1 MVQTVH
7 RLWVRLL
14 PLQLVFI
21 MGMIGLVA
29 GVTGAMTILLLRGNV
44 QEAPLPGSNTSITL
58 PPPTVARVFTPEVQ
72 YWSSK
77 ILQWS
82 QQYGVDPNILATVIQ
97 IESCGDFMA
106 GSGAGAQGL
115 FQVMP
120 FHFAD
125 GEDMHDPDTNA
136 KRGIEYLKGGLEL
149 ADGHIGLAMAGYNG
163 GWGVIPRG
171 WGGWVRE
178 TRLYYLWGAQIY
190 LDAIRGKSPAESA
203 GLQSWLNAGG
213 VNLCRQAAA
222 RQATP
227 TPNPLGAAQLPGQ
240 QAPPTVAII
249 PIK

>member
-1 MVQTVH
+1 MVRTVH

-14 PLQLVFI
+14 PLQLVLI
-21 MGMIGLVA
+21 MGMVGLVA

-44 QEAPLPGSNTSITL
+44 QEAPLPGSNTSITA
-58 PPPTVARVFTPEVQ
+58 PPPSVARVFTPEVQ
-72 YWSSK
+72 YWSAW
-77 ILQWS
+77 ILKWA

-97 IESCGDFMA
+97 IESCGDYLA

-120 FHFAD
+120 FHFTE

-178 TRLYYLWGAQIY
+178 TRLYYIWGSQIY
-190 LDAIRGKSPAESA
+190 LDAIRGKSTTEST

-227 TPNPLGAAQLPGQ
+227 TPNPVGAAQLPGQ
-240 QAPPTVAII
+240 QAQPTIMI
-249 PIK
+249 LPNQ

>member
-1 MVQTVH
+1 MN
-7 RLWVRLL
+7 RLL
-14 PLQLVFI
+14 STLHQLFKKWYVLVLLFFI
-21 MGMIGLVA
+21 GFGLVYSLRSIA
-29 GVTGAMTILLLRGNV
+29 AKNGAPAIS
-44 QEAPLPGSNTSITL
+44 LPQLS
-58 PPPTVARVFTPEVQ
+58 AVFTPEVRH
-72 YWSSK
+72 WSPLIYAWASAYQ
-77 ILQWS
+77 I
-82 QQYGVDPNILATVIQ
+82 DPNLIATVIQ